1 MMRDFS
7 DALVEFIF
15 KANIK
20 GIIKLTSSFS
30 PVKRDRESNRDIP
43 EIYAYINNYLYKK
56 SQDDWKQDYYEK
68 HKIRKFGY
76 WLADCKRKTH

>member
-20 GIIKLTSSFS
+20 GIIILTSSFS

-43 EIYAYINNYLYKK
+43 EIYAYINNYLYRK
-56 SQDDWKQDYYEK
+56 S
-68 HKIRKFGY
+68 
-76 WLADCKRKTH
+76 